1 MKKSTSIVDT
11 LDIDIILHRDIHFG
25 KNFDIMLDYY
35 LEKKVGV
42 MPDFPIER
50 IQQLKKM
57 EQSLHNPLS
66 SYLPSAVD
74 DIATRAKTLYANL
87 REVYANHEKT
97 DVAVL
102 ISDLILSESEFPT
115 SEINALIA
123 KGSDAVSPLI
133 HIIQTTDFYD
143 PLFPG
148 YGRAPVFAAHCLAK
162 IGDTRAIVPLFEALG
177 QENFFTD
184 DAIIS
189 ALTQFGD
196 KSKDFLLSRMKQK
209 PYTKDNIHA
218 VIALTSFLE
227 DPTIAE
233 TCLKLL
239 QDPDVKKKDSFA
251 HYLLFG
257 CSGLNKQTD
266 RNVFKALEKSGDFPS
281 ALRSDIQ
288 LIIKNWEN

>member
-1 MKKSTSIVDT
+1 MKKSTSIIDT

-66 SYLPSAVD
+66 SYLPPTVD
-74 DIATRAKTLYANL
+74 DIATRAKTLYTNL
-87 REVYANHEKT
+87 REIYANHEKT
-97 DVAVL
+97 DIAVL

-123 KGSDAVSPLI
+123 RGSDAVSPLI

-148 YGRAPVFAAHCLAK
+148 YGRAPIFAAHCLAK

-196 KSKDFLLSRMKQK
+196 KAKDFLLSRMKQK

-218 VIALTSFLE
+218 VIALTSFPE
-227 DPTIAE
+227 DSTIAE

-239 QDPDVKKKDSFA
+239 QDTEARKKDSFA

-257 CSGLNKQTD
+257 CSGLTKQID
-266 RNVFKALEKSGDFPS
+266 RNTFKALENSSDFSS
-281 ALRSDIQ
+281 ALRSDMR